1 MTTDI
6 NITDLSLSGIEIPF
20 GKYRGTPLSDLDD
33 GYLHWMAKWQ
43 PDSGW
48 VSEWMDENRSIIIEI
63 LRQRSI
69 SKIRDMPEVTLSESQ
84 QAAVDAIDEHLLKAS
99 DNHVM
104 RLQGGAGY
112 GKSFATNAVVIN
124 AIRQGYQVRGCA
136 TSYVATQVL
145 RQQLDPLG
153 VECGTIAS
161 TIRLQPN
168 YEGSKET
175 YEITP
180 DTYDVLPELLA
191 RGHLLIVDEYS
202 MVEDTI
208 GKMFVDYANA
218 CGGKLL
224 VVGDANQL
232 PSPAQDWPSM
242 LDQVEPSA
250 ALTTPMRYAEEST
263 LYQVEKIVRSNPY
276 GFRASDFANGNGEVS
291 VYSGWDDFMS
301 RFVETYRANPQLDV
315 RMLWYRRQHM
325 VDANHAIREALYGK
339 TDELVCADEQIR
351 VQRTTDIPTK
361 GAGIQDTLRYYS
373 GTHYRVQESTPHI
386 ERVTI
391 GDHTYS
397 IPCVRAQLSNG
408 HSANLLFSVTE
419 GKADENCLGG
429 KEFNVA
435 LADIADRCH
444 ENEFGW
450 KEYRHFRNTFLQ
462 VAYSYATT
470 VHRTQGMSADIVF
483 VSPAALKQAPVFQA
497 KRLLY
502 VGLTRAKKELHC
514 LGD

>member
-1 MTTDI
+1 MTTNI
-6 NITDLSLSGIEIPF
+6 NELYLDDIEIPF
-20 GKYRGTPLSDLDD
+20 GQHRGTLLSDLDT
-33 GYLHWMAKWQ
+33 GYLNWMAKWQ

-48 VSEWMDENRSIIIEI
+48 VAEWMDENRSIIVEI
-63 LRQRSI
+63 LRQRSLA
-69 SKIRDMPEVTLSESQ
+69 KIQDMPEVTLSESQ
-84 QAAVDAIDEHLLKAS
+84 QAAVDAIDQQLLQA
-99 DNHVM
+99 DNNHVM

-112 GKSFATNAVVIN
+112 GKSFATNEVVRRAVTL
-124 AIRQGYQVRGCA
+124 GYQVKACA

-153 VECGTIAS
+153 IECGTIAS
-161 TIRLQPN
+161 TIRLQPKH
-168 YEGSKET
+168 EGSKET

-180 DTYDVLPELLA
+180 DTYEVLPELLA

-208 GKMFVDYANA
+208 GKMFCDYANS

-224 VVGDANQL
+224 VVGDAQQL

-242 LDQVEPSA
+242 LDQVEPST
-250 ALTTPMRYAEEST
+250 ALTTPMRYSEDST
-263 LYQVEKIVRSNPY
+263 LYQVEKTARANPY
-276 GFRASDFANGNGEVS
+276 GFQASDFSNGDGEVQ
-291 VYSGWDDFMS
+291 VYQDWNAFLD

-361 GAGIQDTLRYYS
+361 NAGMNDSLRYYS
-373 GTHYRVQESTPHI
+373 GTHYRVEDSHLHVA
-386 ERVTI
+386 EVL
-391 GDHTYS
+391 GYKV
-397 IPCVRAQLSNG
+397 PCVRAKLSNG
-408 HSANLLFSVTE
+408 HEANLLFSVTE
-419 GKADENCLGG
+419 GKADVNCLGG
-429 KEFNVA
+429 KEFNDA
-435 LADIADRCH
+435 LSQIAEQCH
-444 ENEFGW
+444 ENERPW
-450 KEYRHFRNTFLQ
+450 KDYREFRNNFLQ

-483 VSPAALKQAPVFQA
+483 VSPAALKQAPTFQA

-502 VGLTRAKKELHC
+502 VGLTRAKKQLHC
-514 LGD
+514 LGN